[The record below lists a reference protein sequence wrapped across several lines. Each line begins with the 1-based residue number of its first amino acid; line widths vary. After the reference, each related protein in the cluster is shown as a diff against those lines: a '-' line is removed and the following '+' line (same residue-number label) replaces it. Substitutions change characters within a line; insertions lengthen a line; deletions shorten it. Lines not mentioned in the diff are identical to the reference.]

1 MAGFNPPAGQA
12 YVTPVTFYDKTPQFR
27 SGISTTPPAVTT
39 PAIPATTI
47 AVANTT
53 TVDVIVYLV
62 GGGATVT
69 AITVNGT
76 ATGLQLSATASTS
89 TATIYLPAG
98 QTIALTYA
106 STAPT
111 WTWVAV

>member
-47 AVANTT
+47 AVANST
-53 TVDVIVYLV
+53 TVDVIVYVLS
-62 GGGATVT
+62 GGGAVS

-76 ATGLQLSATASTS
+76 ATGAQVTGTSGISATV
-89 TATIYLPAG
+89 YLPAG

>member
-1 MAGFNPPAGQA
+1 MAGFTAPAGQA
-12 YVTPVTFYDKTPQFR
+12 YITPVTFYEKTPQFR
-27 SGISTTPPAVTT
+27 SGINTTPPTVTT
-39 PAIPATTI
+39 PAIPLTTV
-47 AVANTT
+47 AVTNTT

-62 GGGATVT
+62 SGGGAVTV
-69 AITVNGT
+69 ITVNGT
-76 ATGLQLSATASTS
+76 ATGAQVTGTS
-89 TATIYLPAG
+89 GITATIYLPAG